1 MKRRLCQLKKMMKLT
16 GINQIT
22 LRVNDLGMAEEFY
35 GGILGLKLDH
45 RVGANISY
53 LRVNSDMLVL
63 VKAETPG
70 SLQARDIRV
79 DHFGFRLAS
88 DAEVDEAARYMD
100 EQGVHIVT
108 RPAHRREGRAFFV
121 MDPDGNLVEFY
132 SMHESGIQ
140 KDSEDIDL
148 SSPDSH
154 VPPTRQKV
162 DEVVATRK
170 TRRSRK

>member
-1 MKRRLCQLKKMMKLT
+1 MKLT

-22 LRVNDLGMAEEFY
+22 LRVNDLRLAEEFY

-70 SLQARDIRV
+70 SPEARDIRV
-79 DHFGFRLAS
+79 DHFGFRLSS
-88 DAEVDEAARYMD
+88 DAEVDAAAVYLDDR
-100 EQGVHIVT
+100 GVHLVT

-132 SMHESGIQ
+132 SMHDSGIH
-140 KDSEDIDL
+140 KESPDIDI
-148 SSPDSH
+148 SSPGAIAFGS
-154 VPPTRQKV
+154 RQKMA
-162 DEVVATRK
+162 EEKEAPK
-170 TRRSRK
+170 PRRSRK

>member
-1 MKRRLCQLKKMMKLT
+1 MKMMKLT

-22 LRVNDLGMAEEFY
+22 LRVNDLLLAEEFY

-53 LRVNSDMLVL
+53 FRINSDMLVL

-79 DHFGFRLAS
+79 DHFGFRLAT

-100 EQGVHIVT
+100 ERGVHIVT

-132 SMHESGIQ
+132 SMHEGGIQ
-140 KDSEDIDL
+140 KDSPDIDL
-148 SSPDSH
+148 SSPNSH
-154 VPPTRQKV
+154 AIPTRQKMV
-162 DEVVATRK
+162 EEMAQK
-170 TRRSRK
+170 KPRRSRK

>member
-1 MKRRLCQLKKMMKLT
+1 MMKLT
-16 GINQIT
+16 GISQIT
-22 LRVNDLGMAEEFY
+22 LRVNDLRSAEEFY

-45 RVGANISY
+45 RVGANITY
-53 LRVNSDMLVL
+53 LRINSDLLVL

-70 SLQARDIRV
+70 SPDARDIRV

-88 DAEVDEAARYMD
+88 DAEVDAAALYLD
-100 EQGVHIVT
+100 ECGVHMVT

-140 KDSEDIDL
+140 GESMKDIDL
-148 SSPDSH
+148 LAPDSF
-154 VPPTRQKV
+154 VTGTRQKTKK
-162 DEVVATRK
+162 ETEQQKPRRTRK
-170 TRRSRK
+170 

>member
-1 MKRRLCQLKKMMKLT
+1 MKMMKLT

-22 LRVNDLGMAEEFY
+22 LRVNDLLLAEEFY

-53 LRVNSDMLVL
+53 LRINSDMLVL

-79 DHFGFRLAS
+79 DHFGFRLAT

-100 EQGVHIVT
+100 ERGVHIVT

-132 SMHESGIQ
+132 SMHEGGIQ
-140 KDSEDIDL
+140 KDSPDIDL
-148 SSPDSH
+148 SSPNSH
-154 VPPTRQKV
+154 AIPTRQKMV
-162 DEVVATRK
+162 EEMAQK
-170 TRRSRK
+170 KPRRSRK

>member
-1 MKRRLCQLKKMMKLT
+1 MKLT

-22 LRVNDLGMAEEFY
+22 LRVNDLRLAEEFY
-35 GGILGLKLDH
+35 SDILGIKLDH
-45 RVGANISY
+45 RVGANISF
-53 LRVNSDMLVL
+53 LRLNSDMLVL

-70 SLQARDIRV
+70 SPDGRDIRV

-88 DAEVDEAARYMD
+88 DAEVDAAANYLED
-100 EQGVHIVT
+100 KGVHMVT

-132 SMHESGIQ
+132 SMHDTGIQ
-140 KDSEDIDL
+140 DDSSDIDITIPG
-148 SSPDSH
+148 STNTDIQ
-154 VPPTRQKV
+154 QKKGTL
-162 DEVVATRK
+162 VVAKK